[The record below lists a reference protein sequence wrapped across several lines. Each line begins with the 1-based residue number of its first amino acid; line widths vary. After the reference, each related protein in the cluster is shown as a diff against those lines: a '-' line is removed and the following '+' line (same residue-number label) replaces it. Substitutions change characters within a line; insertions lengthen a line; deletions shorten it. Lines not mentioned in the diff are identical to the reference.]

1 MQICNFQ
8 LISASDRLGW
18 HAVAASARQ
27 LQFIWFSKMNVSQGS
42 VSSGQSRKAKAASA
56 PLEQLFTI
64 GDLAKAF
71 GVSLRTLRFYE
82 DRGLIAPHREG
93 TARYYTEHDKSRVAL
108 ILKGKHLGFTLSEIR
123 EMLAT
128 GKRGAAQIPTT
139 LTLNPEQ
146 IASQI
151 NHLERQ
157 RTEIEEAIQELR
169 ATHRRMSAQG

>member
-1 MQICNFQ
+1 
-8 LISASDRLGW
+8 
-18 HAVAASARQ
+18 
-27 LQFIWFSKMNVSQGS
+27 MNVSQGS
-42 VSSGQSRKAKAASA
+42 VSSVQSRKAKAAAA

-71 GVSLRTLRFYE
+71 NVSLRTLRFYE

-123 EMLAT
+123 DMLAS
-128 GKRGAAQIPTT
+128 GKRGTPQVATA

-146 IASQI
+146 VAAQI
-151 NHLERQ
+151 GHLERQ
-157 RTEIEEAIQELR
+157 RAEIDDAIKELR
-169 ATHRRMSAQG
+169 ATHRRMASQG